1 LSDSAGAGSSYPAA
15 GRSPR
20 LDRALW
26 GLSAVVVLGAIMSIL
41 DTTIVNVAIET
52 LARDLDASLSTIQW
66 VTTGYLLALSMVIPI
81 TGWAGQRFGV
91 KRMWMASVGLFVGG
105 SALCG
110 AAWSAHSLIAFR
122 VLQGV
127 GGGMVMPL
135 GQTILAQAAG
145 PERMGRVMSV
155 LGVPMMLGPVF
166 GPVIGGLIVDSVSW
180 RWIFYVNV
188 PIGLVALALAYR
200 VLARDE
206 PKGGERLD
214 VLGLALLSPG
224 LALLVYGLSEAGSH
238 GTVTNPSSAIGVLAG
253 GALVAAFVLHA
264 LRTRAEAL
272 LDVRLFAD
280 HHFSAAAGTVF
291 LFGVSLF
298 GAMLLLPLYYQV
310 VRDESALTA
319 GLLLAPQGLGA
330 AAAMPVAGRLTDRLG
345 AGRVVPLG
353 LLLALAGTVAY
364 TQVGSDTSYA
374 LLAGSLVVRGLG
386 LGATMMPSMAAA
398 YQTLRRDQV
407 PRAAPTLNIIMR
419 VGGSLGT
426 ALLAVVLARFI
437 SSNIPGATG
446 SLSTATSGAR
456 HAGAAAPLADAFA
469 STFWLAFAL
478 TAVAVLPAL
487 LLPRRP
493 VAPAAPATARAASP

>member
-1 LSDSAGAGSSYPAA
+1 
-15 GRSPR
+15 
-20 LDRALW
+20 
-26 GLSAVVVLGAIMSIL
+26 
-41 DTTIVNVAIET
+41 
-52 LARDLDASLSTIQW
+52 
-66 VTTGYLLALSMVIPI
+66 
-81 TGWAGQRFGV
+81 
-91 KRMWMASVGLFVGG
+91 
-105 SALCG
+105 
-110 AAWSAHSLIAFR
+110 
-122 VLQGV
+122 
-127 GGGMVMPL
+127 
-135 GQTILAQAAG
+135 
-145 PERMGRVMSV
+145 
-155 LGVPMMLGPVF
+155 MMLGPVF

-188 PIGLVALALAYR
+188 PIGLLALALAYR

-206 PKGGERLD
+206 RKGGERLD

-238 GTVTNPSSAIGVLAG
+238 GTVTNASTVFGVLAG

-280 HHFSAAAGTVF
+280 RHFSAAAGTVF

-345 AGRVVPLG
+345 AGRIVPLG
-353 LLLALAGTVAY
+353 LLLALAGTLAY

-456 HAGAAAPLADAFA
+456 HAGAAAATPLADAFA

-478 TAVAVLPAL
+478 TAVALLPAL

-493 VAPAAPATARAASP
+493 VAPAAVTARAASP